1 MAAICL
7 SMEFIFLQIE
17 QLDGVWLKDRAHILP
32 EIDEDKTL
40 R

>member
-7 SMEFIFLQIE
+7 SMKFIFLQTE
-17 QLDGVWLKDRAHILP
+17 QPDGIQLMDTAHILP
-32 EIDEDKTL
+32 EIDQDKAL